1 MGALELKIFLEQDTS
16 QRRESERE
24 RARER
29 ARGREGGREGGRGK
43 ASEGKKEEPVN
54 KTETGIT
61 AGALDTGGVFGM
73 DGWTQ
78 KRIGRDWLKGENRAL
93 TRLRPPKK
101 TFAKTAI

>member
-16 QRRESERE
+16 QRRESER
-24 RARER
+24 ARE
-29 ARGREGGREGGRGK
+29 REGGRGK
-43 ASEGKKEEPVN
+43 AREGKKEEPVN